1 MVKRTT
7 ENLALINILNYQT
20 PLANRGILSRIFSHL
35 HQVSVLKKF
44 SYPQIADLV
53 LKDDRVKTAVEKAAV
68 QQFKDSDSTED
79 EYYQELIQKNQARAK
94 KLTFDMR
101 STLSDFLLRFVFRFM
116 WVFLV

>member
-1 MVKRTT
+1 M
-7 ENLALINILNYQT
+7 
-20 PLANRGILSRIFSHL
+20 
-35 HQVSVLKKF
+35 SVLKKY

-53 LKDDRVKTAVEKAAV
+53 LKDDRVKTAVEKAAL

-101 STLSDFLLRFVFRFM
+101 STLSDFLLRFVLYFM
-116 WVFLV
+116 CVFLV